1 MPDTEYGNTALAL
14 ERLANRIEALLE
26 KQEEIAEDIS
36 QIKAAVYD
44 PDKGIF
50 ARVKLLENS
59 IVENGPIRVTQ
70 IEDTLD
76 SMKKIQWMIIGSAIA
91 TGTAI
96 LVKAF
101 LE

>member
-1 MPDTEYGNTALAL
+1 MPPAEHENTALAL
-14 ERLANRIEALLE
+14 ERLTNRIEALLE
-26 KQEEIAEDIS
+26 KQEEIAADIS
-36 QIKAAVYD
+36 QIKEAVYD

-59 IVENGPIRVTQ
+59 LIKNGPVRLTQ
-70 IEDTLD
+70 IENTLD
-76 SMKKIQWMIIGSAIA
+76 GMKKIQWMIIGSAIA

-96 LVKAF
+96 FVKTF